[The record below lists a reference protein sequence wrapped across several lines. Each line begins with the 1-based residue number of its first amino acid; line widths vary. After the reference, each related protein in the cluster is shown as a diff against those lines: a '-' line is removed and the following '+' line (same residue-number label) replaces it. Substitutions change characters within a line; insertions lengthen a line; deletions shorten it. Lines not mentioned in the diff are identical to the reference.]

1 MIDPA
6 DFQMPQEFFD
16 PKAPRGGEPIW
27 HQLPPVQQQ
36 VSRGP
41 GHLATVCVVGARM
54 YLDDVSN
61 RNQLP
66 RDGEQA

>member
-6 DFQMPQEFFD
+6 DFQMPQEYFD
-16 PKAPRGGEPIW
+16 PKAARGGEPLW

-41 GHLATVCVVGARM
+41 GHLATV
-54 YLDDVSN
+54 
-61 RNQLP
+61 
-66 RDGEQA
+66 